1 MIIFYIGKLISQSQ
15 VWSILALCTLEFQ
28 SATIVFDFED
38 IEQSSNLIIDIGD
51 SFPDLSDANFE
62 YVCFRS
68 STEIRIQTELVFK
81 MLDYVFNS
89 NMKYIRFFQ
98 IRFEEKMSNKF
109 TIEERKGTQK
119 FYANFT
125 NAQIVFI
132 DNQFIG
138 MEVDTNTKIVCF
150 EDFTYLDN
158 CTSVY
163 EK

>member
-1 MIIFYIGKLISQSQ
+1 M
-15 VWSILALCTLEFQ
+15 ALCNLEFQ

-51 SFPDLSDANFE
+51 SFPDLSNANFE

-68 STEIRIQTELVFK
+68 STEIRIQTELVVK

-98 IRFEEKMSNKF
+98 MRFEEKMSSKF
-109 TIEERKGTQK
+109 AIEERKGKQTL
-119 FYANFT
+119 YANLT
-125 NAQIVFI
+125 NAQIVFN
-132 DNQFIG
+132 NQFIG

-158 CTSVY
+158 GTSVY
-163 EK
+163 ER

>member
-1 MIIFYIGKLISQSQ
+1 M
-15 VWSILALCTLEFQ
+15 ALCNLEFQ

-51 SFPDLSDANFE
+51 SFPDLSNANFE

-68 STEIRIQTELVFK
+68 STEIRIQTELVVK

-98 IRFEEKMSNKF
+98 MRFEEKMSNKF
-109 TIEERKGTQK
+109 TIEERKGTQTL
-119 FYANFT
+119 YANFT
-125 NAQIVFI
+125 NAQIVFN
-132 DNQFIG
+132 NQFIG

-158 CTSVY
+158 GTSVY
-163 EK
+163 ER

>member
-1 MIIFYIGKLISQSQ
+1 M
-15 VWSILALCTLEFQ
+15 ALCNLEFQ

-51 SFPDLSDANFE
+51 SFPDLSNANFE

-81 MLDYVFNS
+81 MLDHVFNS

-98 IRFEEKMSNKF
+98 MRFEEKMSSKF
-109 TIEERKGTQK
+109 VIEERKGTQTL
-119 FYANFT
+119 YANFT
-125 NAQIVFI
+125 NAQIVFN
-132 DNQFIG
+132 NQFIG
-138 MEVDTNTKIVCF
+138 MEIDMNTKIVCF

-158 CTSVY
+158 GTSVY